1 MSKEDTSSNSEGGQA
16 NERPT
21 SNVQGPTSQYVQ
33 NSDQRTR
40 SINKKGKE

>member
-1 MSKEDTSSNSEGGQA
+1 MSKEDTNSGNEGNQA
-16 NERPT
+16 TERPT

-40 SINKKGKE
+40 SINKKNKE